1 VAEASVNVDLEDPAV
16 VEDPYAYFDEW
27 RRVASPVFHE
37 GLGMFLAC
45 TLEDA
50 NAVLRSKSL
59 GRIWRDKEPDDLWN
73 TFNWLHSDSILESE
87 PPKHTRLRS
96 LVAKAFLRGQM
107 ERMRPDVERIA
118 DELLEAAAAKQ
129 AETGT
134 FDLIAD
140 YAEPL
145 PVAII
150 AELLGVP
157 EDRRDN
163 LRTWS
168 QRIVKMYDYNK
179 TAEDERLAREAADE
193 FAEFM
198 RELAAERRRQPG
210 DDLLSHLALVE
221 AEGERL
227 NERELVATGVLVLNA
242 GHEASVNGF
251 GNGVMQLLQRPDSRA
266 ALAAD
271 PRGLTATAIEE
282 MLRYDSPLQL
292 FERTAK
298 EDTTVAGVQVLEGD
312 KIAALLGSANRDPR
326 AFAEADEFDIT
337 RDPNNHIAFG
347 AGIHFCLGAPL
358 ARLELSVTVPRLFE
372 LMPELHL
379 AGDPVRRDT
388 FVLRG
393 YHSIP
398 VAARSS

>member
-1 VAEASVNVDLEDPAV
+1 MTRDTVSLDLESAEV
-16 VEDPYAYFDEW
+16 VADPYPYFSEW
-27 RRVASPVFHE
+27 RRAGTPVFHD
-37 GLGMFLAC
+37 GLGMHLAC
-45 TLEDA
+45 TRDA
-50 NAVLRSKSL
+50 ANEVLRSKSL
-59 GRIWRDKEPDDLWN
+59 GRIWTDREPDDLWH

-96 LVAKAFLRGQM
+96 LVAKAFVRGQM
-107 ERMRPDVERIA
+107 ERMRPSVEAIA
-118 DELLEAAAAKQ
+118 DDLLDRAIAKQ
-129 AETGT
+129 RDTGS

-157 EDRRDN
+157 ADRRDY

-168 QRIVKMYDYNK
+168 QRIVKMYDYNR
-179 TAEDERLAREAADE
+179 TAEDERLAQIAADE
-193 FAEFM
+193 FSRFM
-198 RELAAERRRQPG
+198 KELADERRADPG
-210 DDLLSHLALVE
+210 DDLLSHLAQVE
-221 AEGERL
+221 ADGERL

-251 GNGVMQLLQRPDSRA
+251 GNGVVELLRRPEARDRFMSAPRA
-266 ALAAD
+266 
-271 PRGLTATAIEE
+271 LTDTAIEE

-298 EDTTVAGVQVLEGD
+298 EDVTVAGAHIRKGQ
-312 KIAALLGSANRDPR
+312 KIAALLGSANRDPA
-326 AFAEADEFDIT
+326 AFENADVFDIT

-358 ARLELSVTVPRLFE
+358 ARLELSVTLPRLFE
-372 LMPELHL
+372 RLPGLDLVGE
-379 AGDPVRRDT
+379 PVRRDT

-398 VAARSS
+398 VAG

>member
-1 VAEASVNVDLEDPAV
+1 MTRANVSVDLESAEV
-16 VEDPYAYFDEW
+16 VADPYPLFAEW
-27 RRVASPVFHE
+27 RAAGTPVFHE
-37 GLGMFLAC
+37 GLGMYLAC
-45 TLEDA
+45 THEAA

-59 GRIWRDKEPDDLWN
+59 GRIWTDRQPDDVWN

-96 LVAKAFLRGQM
+96 LVAKAFLRGRM
-107 ERMRPDVERIA
+107 ERMRSSVELIA
-118 DELLEAAAAKQ
+118 DELLDAAIAKQ
-129 AETGT
+129 EATGS

-157 EDRRDN
+157 VDRRDN

-168 QRIVKMYDYNK
+168 QRIVKMYDYNR
-179 TAEDERLAREAADE
+179 TAEDERLAQIAADE
-193 FAEFM
+193 FSVFM
-198 RELAAERRRQPG
+198 KELADERRANPG

-251 GNGVMQLLQRPDSRA
+251 GNGVMELMRHPA
-266 ALAAD
+266 ALAQLVAA
-271 PRGLTATAIEE
+271 PRDLTDTTIEE

-298 EDTTVAGVQVLEGD
+298 EDATVAGVHVKEGD
-312 KIAALLGSANRDPR
+312 KIAALLGSANRDPN
-326 AFAEADEFDIT
+326 AFARADEFDIT
-337 RDPNNHIAFG
+337 RDPNSHIAFG

-358 ARLELSVTVPRLFE
+358 ARLELSVTLPRLFE
-372 LMPELHL
+372 RIPNLHL
-379 AGDPVRRDT
+379 VGEPVRRET

-398 VAARSS
+398 VAG

>member
-1 VAEASVNVDLEDPAV
+1 MTRANVSVDLESAEV
-16 VEDPYAYFDEW
+16 VADPYPLFAEW
-27 RRVASPVFHE
+27 RGAGTPVFHE
-37 GLGMFLAC
+37 GLGMYLAC
-45 TLEDA
+45 THEAA

-59 GRIWRDKEPDDLWN
+59 GRIWTDRQPDDVWN

-96 LVAKAFLRGQM
+96 LVAKAFLRGRM
-107 ERMRPDVERIA
+107 ERMRPSVELIA
-118 DELLEAAAAKQ
+118 DELLDAAIAKQ
-129 AETGT
+129 EATGS

-157 EDRRDN
+157 VDRRDN

-168 QRIVKMYDYNK
+168 QRIVKMYDYSR
-179 TAEDERLAREAADE
+179 TLEDERLAQIAADE
-193 FAEFM
+193 FSLFM
-198 RELAAERRRQPG
+198 KELADERRANPG

-251 GNGVMQLLQRPDSRA
+251 GNGVLELMRHPA
-266 ALAAD
+266 ALERLVAA
-271 PRGLTATAIEE
+271 PRDLTDTTIEE

-298 EDTTVAGVQVLEGD
+298 EDVTVAGVHVKEGD
-312 KIAALLGSANRDPR
+312 KIAALLGSANRDPG
-326 AFAEADEFDIT
+326 AFARADEFDIT
-337 RDPNNHIAFG
+337 RNPNNHIAFG

-358 ARLELSVTVPRLFE
+358 ARLELSATLPRLFE
-372 LMPELHL
+372 RLPNLQL
-379 AGDPVRRDT
+379 AGEPVRRET

-398 VAARSS
+398 VAG